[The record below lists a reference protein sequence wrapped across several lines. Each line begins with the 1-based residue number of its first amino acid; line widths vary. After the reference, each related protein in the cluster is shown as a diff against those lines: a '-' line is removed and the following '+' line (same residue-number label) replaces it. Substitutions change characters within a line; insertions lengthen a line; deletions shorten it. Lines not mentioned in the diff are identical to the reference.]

1 MNAGLIYQLVELALS
16 LAQNELNGSTMESTL
31 LDITK
36 KAVQAYQEQ
45 TGKAL
50 DPRLVGILYPL

>member
-36 KAVQAYQEQ
+36 KGVQAYQEQ